1 MVQKSRKA
9 AAFYRG
15 DAGRDRADEEL
26 AKQKARAEARK
37 EAGNAPFRFRVAV
50 GGTTEFVILDDAPDF
65 FRHEHNMK
73 NPQTGFWDTFTGCTK
88 EWDNCPVCEA
98 TGREPYY
105 AMYLSV
111 LDFTEFKTKD
121 GTKHEFSRKLLV
133 VKPAQQ
139 KKFIRAYNKAEKE
152 GRTLRGAVFEVTR
165 DGDKDSSIG
174 NDIEFV
180 EYMDEEELSGYVRSW
195 KDKDGKKQTEDCSVP
210 YDYEA
215 LFEEPDSDKLRA
227 LVGGEPSV
235 GSREYERKAGTS
247 RGGRGRG
254 RDADDDD
261 DAGDKRGSSR
271 RGSSRSDD
279 YEDANRSERMR
290 SGSRSRRAESEDAE
304 EAEEDSGNTRTRRSR
319 RSAEPEDE
327 APPARG
333 SRRSRAAEPEDDA
346 PPARGSRRAAA
357 RDDDADDDAPPARG
371 SRRAR
376 PSNDEAEDDDDAP
389 PGAGRRLPMRGRR

>member
-1 MVQKSRKA
+1 MVQKRKA
-9 AAFYRG
+9 TSVFRG
-15 DAGRDRADEEL
+15 AEGRERADEEL

-37 EAGNAPFRFRVAV
+37 EQGHMPFRFRVAV
-50 GGTTEFVILDDAPDF
+50 GETTQFVVLDDAPDF

-73 NPQTGFWDTFTGCTK
+73 NPQTGYWDIFTGCTK

-98 TGREPYY
+98 TQKDSYY

-139 KKFIRAYNKAEKE
+139 KKFIRAYNKAEKD

-174 NDIEFV
+174 NDIEFI
-180 EYMDEEELSGYVRSW
+180 EYMEEDDLASYVRSW

-210 YDYEA
+210 YDYDA

-227 LVGGEPSV
+227 LVGGEPAV
-235 GSREYERKAGTS
+235 GSRAYERKALGR
-247 RGGRGRG
+247 RGGRE
-254 RDADDDD
+254 DDDD
-261 DAGDKRGSSR
+261 DDGDEGRSSRSSR
-271 RGSSRSDD
+271 RGGG
-279 YEDANRSERMR
+279 YEKAGKTDRMR
-290 SGSRSRRAESEDAE
+290 TRSRDDDDDDDNAPAEEPRGRTRSRRPVEDDDDAP
-304 EAEEDSGNTRTRRSR
+304 EARSSTRTRRTR
-319 RSAEPEDE
+319 PT
-327 APPARG
+327 
-333 SRRSRAAEPEDDA
+333 
-346 PPARGSRRAAA
+346 
-357 RDDDADDDAPPARG
+357 DDADEDDTPPPRG

-376 PSNDEAEDDDDAP
+376 ASVDDDDDDTP
-389 PGAGRRLPMRGRR
+389 PGAGRRLPMRNRR